1 MINAT
6 LLLLAAGLVTG
17 AVVITQDPK
26 NARKVAAWLIGRA
39 MYLENMRAERIRCRE
54 MGEMERRRMAEQLEV
69 A

>member
-6 LLLLAAGLVTG
+6 LLILVAAGITVAVLVT
-17 AVVITQDPK
+17 QEPR